1 LPAAAGWA
9 GLAWDSILCIAD
21 RDDDD
26 DADKRAAEM
35 RRIAENLHRA
45 PLLRDRRWRGDR
57 SRKATR
63 F

>member
-1 LPAAAGWA
+1 
-9 GLAWDSILCIAD
+9 LAWDSIPCIAD
-21 RDDDD
+21 RDDD